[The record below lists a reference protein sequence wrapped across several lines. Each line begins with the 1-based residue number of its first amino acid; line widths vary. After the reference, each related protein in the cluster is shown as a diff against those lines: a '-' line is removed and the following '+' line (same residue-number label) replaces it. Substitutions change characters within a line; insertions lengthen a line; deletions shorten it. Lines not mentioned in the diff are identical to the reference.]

1 MPQLLDDAVVIR
13 FVGQAKMIEES
24 ILDLEPAT
32 PIALNTKDLAVDDA
46 SDLRPALTERANP
59 ELLPQF
65 QPKLAHGF
73 RRRPILLNAD
83 LKARKS
89 GVRRM
94 IRESGHPCAVSQLA
108 NLHDLHGI
116 GDVQLPEDVH
126 SQTP

>member
-1 MPQLLDDAVVIR
+1 MPQLLDEALVIR
-13 FVGQAKMIEES
+13 FVGQAKMIEEA

-46 SDLRPALTERANP
+46 SDLRPALTEWANP
-59 ELLPQF
+59 ELFPQF

-73 RRRPILLNAD
+73 FRRPILLNAN

-94 IRESGHPCAVSQLA
+94 IRESGHPCAVGQLA
-108 NLHDLHGI
+108 NVHDLHGI

-126 SQTP
+126 CQTP